1 MAVFCTCLHAQE
13 SNYHISQADT
23 VAVDTVLQEHSPHKA
38 AMYSAVLPGLGQV
51 YNHKYWKLPL
61 VYGGLGGFGYG
72 IVWNTRRYRFYFDLY
87 KYMSD
92 NNLQDWEG
100 RSFKEV
106 EWYKNTHLRY
116 KNLMIIL
123 TVGFY
128 ALQIVDAY
136 LINFDISD
144 DISLRVDPVM
154 LGPSRTVYN
163 TNTFPGSAASFG
175 LRCCLSF

>member
-1 MAVFCTCLHAQE
+1 
-13 SNYHISQADT
+13 
-23 VAVDTVLQEHSPHKA
+23 
-38 AMYSAVLPGLGQV
+38 
-51 YNHKYWKLPL
+51 
-61 VYGGLGGFGYG
+61 
-72 IVWNTRRYRFYFDLY
+72 
-87 KYMSD
+87 
-92 NNLQDWEG
+92 
-100 RSFKEV
+100 V

-128 ALQIVDAY
+128 ALQIVDASVDAY